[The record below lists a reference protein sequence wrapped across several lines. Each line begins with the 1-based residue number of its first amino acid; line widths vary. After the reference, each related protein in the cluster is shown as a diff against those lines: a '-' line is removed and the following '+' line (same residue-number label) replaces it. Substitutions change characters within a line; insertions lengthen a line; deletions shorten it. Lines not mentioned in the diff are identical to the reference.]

1 MSPNLYYFILLSV
14 SIITAFIFIFLY
26 KNRLRSLNNPAFIA
40 PLILEA
46 IDEAIII
53 TNSIEKKFQTQL
65 QEKTKKLADINNLI
79 ENMKQ
84 YKKIEEDN
92 IEQKIQEI
100 TFDIREEHTRL
111 YTAVKNL
118 NFGFIIID
126 KEKNIIITNNAA
138 DDLFSIPPVRTNIN
152 FQNLQIH
159 TRDNVD
165 LIKNTDSTI
174 KNGNQ
179 SFLENIHINNK
190 YVNIFIS
197 PIITLSGTT
206 GAVILT
212 EDRTEKQ
219 ITQKSKE
226 DFYTI
231 ASHELRTPLTAIRDY
246 IAIIKQ
252 IYLEDIK
259 NEELKNLINDI
270 DTLSAR
276 LINIVNDFL
285 DTPKLEQ
292 GKINIKKEPCDLIE
306 IIKACINE
314 TSSIATP
321 KNLSIKLNDPLKS
334 VIVLGDKEK
343 IRQIL
348 INLISNGIKYTE
360 QGGITINVEKTLG
373 SRYKISIQDT
383 GKGIPKENIKFLF
396 NKFQRTDPTR
406 HMTSTGLGLYIS
418 RLLVEKMNGTITL
431 ENSEEGK
438 GSTFSFTLPIYEQM
452 NK

>member
-1 MSPNLYYFILLSV
+1 MSPNLYYFIFLSV

-84 YKKIEEDN
+84 CKKIEEDN

-100 TFDIREEHTRL
+100 TFDIHEEHTRL

-252 IYLEDIK
+252 LYLEDIK

-334 VIVLGDKEK
+334 MIVLGDKEK